1 MSRHILISNNVPFH
15 HDIVISVIEKY
26 DFLLK
31 TNKAD
36 TDILDVHL
44 SKSNFDIKT
53 DLNLKGLVDYISNT
67 YSHVNVLFGEIDE
80 SVYTHKIYCSLIAES
95 AKETDGNMS
104 LSSVVNDETVA
115 YISHDI
121 TDYFLKF
128 KNIYY
133 LSKFN
138 RQDVPDSNVFI
149 IDKMPKTENKLKS
162 KKEFVILGSFTR
174 AKFDNTRDFSIL
186 EKILSV
192 EYSTDFVINIIG
204 SWHQEGF
211 NLWDFIN
218 KDLIHPSNIEK
229 INLCLNQDWSMFN
242 FIVSNSDFIIP
253 LLSKDKQGIYFNE
266 KATSSSF
273 YINSYNLKSFAE
285 EGFDLAYG
293 LSNDT
298 CITYNLSN
306 ITKKFAE
313 CLEKSYE

>member
-31 TNKAD
+31 TNKIEND
-36 TDILDVHL
+36 VLDVHL
-44 SKSNFDIKT
+44 SKSDFDIKT
-53 DLNLKGLVDYISNT
+53 DLNLKGLVNYINT
-67 YSHVNVLFGEIDE
+67 EYPNVNILFGEIDE
-80 SVYTHKIYCSLIAES
+80 SIYTHKIYCSLIAES

-104 LSSVVNDETVA
+104 LSSVVHDRTVA

-128 KNIYY
+128 NNIYY

-138 RQDVPDSNVFI
+138 RPDVPESNVFI
-149 IDKMPKTENKLKS
+149 IDRMPKTDKKDKS
-162 KKEFVILGSFTR
+162 KIEFVVLGSFTR
-174 AKFDNTRDFSIL
+174 ARFDNTRDFSIL

-192 EYSTDFVINIIG
+192 KYNTDFVVNIVG
-204 SWHQEGF
+204 SWHKEGF
-211 NLWDFIN
+211 NIWDFIN
-218 KDLIHPSNIEK
+218 KDLIHPSNISK

-242 FIVSNSDFIIP
+242 FIVSNSDFILP
-253 LLSKDKQGIYFNE
+253 LLSKDRQTIYFNE

-273 YINSYNLKSFAE
+273 YINSYKIKAFAE

-293 LSNDT
+293 LNEDR
-298 CITYNLSN
+298 CITYNIDN
-306 ITKKFAE
+306 IIEKFTK
-313 CLEKSYE
+313 CLGEAHE

>member
-31 TNKAD
+31 TNKIDDD
-36 TDILDVHL
+36 TLDVHL
-44 SKSNFDIKT
+44 SKSNFDVKT
-53 DLNLKGLVDYISNT
+53 NLNLKGLVDYISNT
-67 YSHVNVLFGEIDE
+67 YPDVNILFGDIDE
-80 SVYTHKIYCSLIAES
+80 SIYTHKIYCSLIAES

-104 LSSVVNDETVA
+104 LSSVIDDETIA

-138 RQDVPDSNVFI
+138 RQDVPESNVFT
-149 IDKMPKTENKLKS
+149 IDRMPKTEKRSKS
-162 KKEFVILGSFTR
+162 KTEFVVLGSFTR

-186 EKILSV
+186 EKVLSV
-192 EYSTDFVINIIG
+192 EYDTDFVINVVG

-211 NLWDFIN
+211 NLWDFIDKN
-218 KDLIHPSNIEK
+218 LIHPSNINK

-242 FIVSNSDFIIP
+242 FIVSNSDFILP

-273 YINSYNLKSFAE
+273 YINSYKIKSFAE
-285 EGFDLAYG
+285 EGFELAYS
-293 LSNDT
+293 LTDDLCT
-298 CITYNLSN
+298 TYNIDN
-306 ITKKFAE
+306 IIERFTK
-313 CLEKSYE
+313 CLEESYE